1 MAIDVACAVI
11 QNQLGE
17 YLCVQRANGKMMG
30 KWEFPG
36 GKLEPKETAF
46 EACVRELQ
54 EELDIHVKAEELL
67 LEHTELIRGEVYRL
81 LFVKAEILSGEVTL
95 KEHQNALWLEAS
107 ELTQLDW
114 LDGDWTMVHRLS
126 GL

>member
-1 MAIDVACAVI
+1 
-11 QNQLGE
+11 
-17 YLCVQRANGKMMG
+17 MG

-46 EACVRELQ
+46 EASVRELQ

-114 LDGDWTMVHRLS
+114 LDGDWPMVHRLS